1 MDFEVVPF
9 VRIKDKKMYSSFDDS
24 LVSAKDLAKEAKKDS
39 MLYLLDL
46 DGISFDR
53 PNYELYQ
60 LLAEWFVLWIDM
72 GPRVSGDVV
81 DDVFAGAERVTV
93 RPELFYDIDIDVVR
107 QMTECPVFQFL
118 EDEGVSALPHSEG
131 FILPVGKNQEFK
143 RDSLMSQLSLNRPV
157 FVILEN
163 PSDVAHVKDLGCSGV
178 LVEWEKKELFEG
190 VL

>member
-9 VRIKDKKMYSSFDDS
+9 VRIKDKKMYSSWNDS
-24 LVSAKDLAKEAKKDS
+24 LVSAKELAEKSKKDS

-46 DGISFDR
+46 DGISYDR

-93 RPELFYDIDIDVVR
+93 RPELFYDINIDVVR

-131 FILPVGKNQEFK
+131 FILPMSENKEFK

-157 FVILEN
+157 FVIANDE
-163 PSDVAHVKDLGCSGV
+163 SDVAHLRDLGCSGV